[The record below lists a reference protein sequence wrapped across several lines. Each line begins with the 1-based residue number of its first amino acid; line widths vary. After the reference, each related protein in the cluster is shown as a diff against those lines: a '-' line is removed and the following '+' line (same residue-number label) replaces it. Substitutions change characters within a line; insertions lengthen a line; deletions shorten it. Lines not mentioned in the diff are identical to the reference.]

1 MADSAISALSNFSLR
16 SEQPFSLSITMPRI
30 PLEDNYTDVLGKAQR
45 GLKLTDAQIAARAE
59 VSPSDLAALKAGQFN
74 EAVARRVA
82 RHLKLHPAALVQLAG
97 KKWYPEHPVFHSGFA
112 AFNAVCGDMTVN
124 SYVVWDHKLRHAAIF
139 DPGASGD
146 ALIDF
151 INVEKLSPRQIF
163 LTHAHEDHIAD
174 LEKVLAAFGAKVNP
188 PVEVW
193 ISERELADVP
203 VGAGAKPFADNAI
216 FYIGNI
222 ALRSYPTS
230 GHSPGGT
237 TYYADALSYPLAIVG
252 DSLFAAS
259 MGGSM
264 DAYDAA
270 VKNNWKYVL
279 SLPNNTVLACGH
291 GPLTTVAQEK
301 KNNPFFARW

>member
-1 MADSAISALSNFSLR
+1 
-16 SEQPFSLSITMPRI
+16 MPRI

-59 VSPSDLAALKAGQFN
+59 VSPDDLAALKAGRFN

-82 RHLKLHPAALVQLAG
+82 RHLKLHPAALVQLATT
-97 KKWYPEHPVFHSGFA
+97 KWRPAHPVFHSGFA
-112 AFNAVCGDMTVN
+112 AFNAPHDGMTVN
-124 SYVVWDHKLRHAAIF
+124 SYIIWDHKLRHAAIF
-139 DPGASGD
+139 DPGASGA
-146 ALIDF
+146 ALVDF
-151 INVEKLSPRQIF
+151 INAEKLSPRQIF

-174 LEKVLAAFGAKVNP
+174 LEKVLAAFRAP
-188 PVEVW
+188 APAAAAPEVW
-193 ISERELADVP
+193 ISARELAGVP
-203 VGAGAKPFADNAI
+203 AAAGAKPFPDNAI
-216 FYIGNI
+216 FHIGNI

-237 TYYADALSYPLAIVG
+237 TYYTDALSYPLAIVG

-259 MGGSM
+259 MGGSA
-264 DAYDAA
+264 DAYEAA
-270 VKNNWKYVL
+270 LKNNWRYVL

>member
-1 MADSAISALSNFSLR
+1 
-16 SEQPFSLSITMPRI
+16 MPRI
-30 PLEDNYTDVLGKAQR
+30 PLEDNYTDVLAKAQR

-59 VSPSDLAALKAGQFN
+59 VSPADLAALKAGRFN

-82 RHLKLHPAALVQLAG
+82 RHLKLHPAALTQLAE
-97 KKWYPEHPVFHSGFA
+97 KKWYPAHPVFHSGFA
-112 AFNAVCGDMTVN
+112 AFNAPYDDMTVN
-124 SYVVWDHKLRHAAIF
+124 SYIVWDHKLRHAAIF
-139 DPGASGD
+139 DPGASGG

-151 INVEKLSPRQIF
+151 INVEKLSLRQIF

-174 LEKVLAAFGAKVNP
+174 LEKVLAAFAGKTNPQGAP
-188 PVEVW
+188 SAAPEVW
-193 ISERELADVP
+193 ISEREI
-203 VGAGAKPFADNAI
+203 AGMPASAAAAPLAKPFPDNAI
-216 FYIGNI
+216 FHIGGI

-237 TYYADALSYPLAIVG
+237 TFYTDALSYPLAIVG
-252 DSLFAAS
+252 DSLFASS
-259 MGGSM
+259 MGGTM
-264 DAYDAA
+264 DGNASTYESA
-270 VKNNWKYVL
+270 VKNNWKHVL